1 VHIRPISG
9 FDCKRNIAAPPPK
22 CTAAALWKIAIA
34 AKAPRNA
41 VASLG
46 YREWSGRFKWGFD
59 IGFGH
64 DRVFSR
70 AFDDDGC

>member
-1 VHIRPISG
+1 MHIRPISG